1 MAAAGD
7 VGAGN
12 NYTSFDSII
21 LSAKG
26 KGHQYAILG
35 QAMRKA
41 GAVWNNYSI
50 VIRRAQK
57 DCSVVVF
64 LTLDIEYNFTTIV
77 NCAIRYLSGGIALY
91 DCALIIYKKTSLLGI
106 FIT

>member
-26 KGHQYAILG
+26 KAHQYAILG

-41 GAVWNNYSI
+41 GAVWN
-50 VIRRAQK
+50 K
-57 DCSVVVF
+57 
-64 LTLDIEYNFTTIV
+64 
-77 NCAIRYLSGGIALY
+77 
-91 DCALIIYKKTSLLGI
+91 
-106 FIT
+106 